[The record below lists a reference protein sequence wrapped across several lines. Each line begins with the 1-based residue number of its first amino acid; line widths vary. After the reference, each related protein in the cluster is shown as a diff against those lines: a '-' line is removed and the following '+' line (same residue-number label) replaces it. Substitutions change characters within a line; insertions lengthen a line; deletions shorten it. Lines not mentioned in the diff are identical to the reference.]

1 MILFLLTAVILTLLV
16 LIQRGRGGGLAGAFG
31 GAGGSS
37 AFGTKTADVFVRATA
52 IAGAIFFVLSV
63 VTAVFLRPARETRRE
78 PPAVPAPAE
87 PGTGAATPA
96 EKAEK
101 APEKSAPTPAEKPA
115 ATPAE
120 KPAGGTTA
128 PAPAETPKTTPAK

>member
-1 MILFLLTAVILTLLV
+1 MVLFLLTAVILSLLV

-52 IAGAIFFVLSV
+52 IVGAIFFVLSV
-63 VTAVFLRPARETRRE
+63 VTAMFLRPARETPRE

-101 APEKSAPTPAEKPA
+101 APEKAAPTPAEKPG

-120 KPAGGTTA
+120 KPAGGTAA